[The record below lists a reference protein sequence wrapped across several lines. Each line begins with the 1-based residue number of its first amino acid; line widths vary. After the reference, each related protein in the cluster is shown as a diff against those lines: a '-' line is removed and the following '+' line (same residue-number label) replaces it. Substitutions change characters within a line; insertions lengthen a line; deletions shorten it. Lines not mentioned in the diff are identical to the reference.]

1 MIDPKTTEKAPSAE
15 APVPDLLGDALRR
28 LVKLIKAVRY
38 YPPGHP
44 ALKAAV
50 RETHQ
55 CFVPLLAGESLALKV
70 RKSAFLLGESPVA
83 PDNPVVKELA
93 PFLFARRIQRLL
105 LLPDLSQRDLLTF
118 VRCLIREPQ
127 EILNEGGIQEVLF
140 NARVS
145 TLGVNETDLSRLMTL
160 REEVETSGEGL
171 PGGDADDVEDVGGEE
186 EMSRAGGNVRIEA
199 VFDPEQLAADAL
211 NLEQLLDRLK
221 RESSDERYQLL
232 LQRLPPLV
240 RRELSEAGRPLVV
253 EAFSLLCR
261 NFADR
266 HLSLSR
272 REHTLL
278 AIDTVSTDEILDA
291 LIGWMCIRDLEEKQR
306 DRIVRILV
314 FLKAKATGRLMDRLV
329 AEEDVA
335 TRRLLADVVARQGAA
350 ALPGLLEH
358 LGDSRWYVVRNVVTI
373 LGDIRDQSAASHLT
387 PLLSHPELRVRRE
400 VIRALTRIGGSSA
413 VGILQRTIEEGDP
426 ELAQQAILSLGA
438 MKSATSVPIL
448 VQLVNRMDPLVKI
461 PELKKSAIRALG
473 AIGSSEA
480 VPALAR
486 ILKRAK
492 LWRRSKYAELKVAAA
507 TALAAIGGDAA
518 AAALA
523 AAARIRTPAVSRA
536 VAQAL
541 RQVRR
546 SEGHGHG
553 PV

>member
-1 MIDPKTTEKAPSAE
+1 MIDPKTTEKSPTAE
-15 APVPDLLGDALRR
+15 AAVPDLLGDALRR
-28 LVKLIKAVRY
+28 LVKLIKAARY

-55 CFVPLLAGESLALKV
+55 CFAPLLAGESLALKV

-83 PDNPVVKELA
+83 PGNPVVKELA

-127 EILNEGGIQEVLF
+127 ELLDEGGIQEVLF

-160 REEVETSGEGL
+160 RKEAENDGDGL
-171 PGGDADDVEDVGGEE
+171 SGGDGDDVGDFGAGEVTKD
-186 EMSRAGGNVRIEA
+186 GGNVRIET

-266 HLSLSR
+266 RLSLSR

-278 AIDTVSTDEILDA
+278 AIDTLSTDEILDM
-291 LIGWMCIRDLEEKQR
+291 LIGWMCIRDQEEKRR
-306 DRIVRILV
+306 DRLVRILV
-314 FLKAKATGRLMDRLV
+314 FLKAKATGRLMERLV
-329 AEEDVA
+329 AEQDVA
-335 TRRLLADVVARQGAA
+335 TRRMLADVVARQGAA

-358 LGDSRWYVVRNVVTI
+358 LGDSRWYVVRNVVAI

-400 VIRALTRIGGSSA
+400 TIRALTSIGGSSA
-413 VGILQRTIEEGDP
+413 VGILQRTIEEGDA
-426 ELAQQAILSLGA
+426 ELARQAILSLGA
-438 MKSATSVPIL
+438 MKSAASVPIL

-480 VPALAR
+480 VPALAG
-486 ILKRAK
+486 ILKRPK
-492 LWRRSKYAELKVAAA
+492 LWRRGKYAELKAAA
-507 TALAAIGGDAA
+507 AAALGAIGGDEA

-523 AAARIRTPAVSRA
+523 AAVRIRTPAVSSA
-536 VAQAL
+536 AAQAL
-541 RQVRR
+541 RQIKRG
-546 SEGHGHG
+546 EDHGHG